1 MASAK
6 KQLFLDGADYDNIIA
21 AGSELFVQIV

>member
-1 MASAK
+1 MISAK
-6 KQLFLDGADYDNIIA
+6 KQLFLDGVNYGNIIA